1 MKRALKMEA
10 GWSYFPK
17 PKKKRKNGDDAM
29 FVCEEVMIAG
39 VADGVGGWAK
49 QGIDPGEYARELM
62 ARSEGV
68 VRRRACGQEVKGSD
82 GKQLEPFAVLSEA
95 YHGATASGA
104 STACIVALHD
114 IPHQV

>member
-1 MKRALKMEA
+1 
-10 GWSYFPK
+10 
-17 PKKKRKNGDDAM
+17 M
-29 FVCEEVMIAG
+29 FVCEGVMLAG

-68 VRRRACGQEVKGSD
+68 VRRRACGQEVKGAGGGG
-82 GKQLEPFAVLSEA
+82 GKQLLEPFAVLSEA
-95 YHGATASGA
+95 YHGVKAAGA